1 MTYPMGAVT
10 LKTRATPAVNAQRK
24 SLAPPAWVATLL
36 EGAAAQKASA
46 VGPIRLQLH
55 SGSYFTLVSARVPD
69 VSTPARLESGT
80 RNAYLAI
87 RDVLSSLEP
96 RHPVRFWNH
105 ISDITAAT
113 AIQGKNRYMAFNAGR
128 FQAMTDWFGGIDHF
142 DTAVPTASGI
152 GHGGRGLIVHCL
164 AARRPGRAIS
174 NPRQV
179 QPHRYSARFG
189 PLPPCFARA
198 TILAA
203 ETGVLP
209 RPLLLVGGTASVCG
223 EESVHLANLQRQF
236 AETLVNL
243 RSLLAEAKSTLSSRN
258 GNGSRAD
265 LLDRFR
271 YLRVYYPRLAHTRT
285 VRTLTRR
292 AFTGVDDPEIFRA
305 ELCRAE
311 LLVEIEGVAVL

>member
-36 EGAAAQKASA
+36 EGSAAQKASA

-87 RDVLSSLEP
+87 RDVLSSLGP

-179 QPHRYSARFG
+179 QPHRYSALAHFLPVSPG
-189 PLPPCFARA
+189 PLFW
-198 TILAA
+198 
-203 ETGVLP
+203 LP
-209 RPLLLVGGTASVCG
+209 KPAC
-223 EESVHLANLQRQF
+223 
-236 AETLVNL
+236 
-243 RSLLAEAKSTLSSRN
+243 
-258 GNGSRAD
+258 
-265 LLDRFR
+265 
-271 YLRVYYPRLAHTRT
+271 
-285 VRTLTRR
+285 
-292 AFTGVDDPEIFRA
+292 
-305 ELCRAE
+305 CRARSCSWAE
-311 LLVEIEGVAVL
+311 PPASAARNPFTWPISSANSPKPWSIFAVSWPRQKTPFPLATAMAAAPICSIVSAIFACTIPDWPIPGRSEP